1 MVAGS
6 RKSFPRSFPMGF
18 PQLDQGR
25 FCFLNCSAPT
35 IRFLL
40 VRLLER
46 PAFPSLSRRPGL
58 GWRGEAVGGQKSR
71 SCRSPGRGGVSRR
84 GGHGGP
90 GRERGSGWPHLGA
103 AERPEPRCR
112 ASRTGGAAPA
122 AAQGKQPRSVRRE
135 PDGGAVRGVQT
146 DRHQEAGGPDPE
158 ERARREGRGEEGEA
172 SEAKEGKRRSGR
184 PSPLPRAGF
193 GASAGRGCA
202 ARGGP
207 SRPRPVVLPPEMRDS
222 EDARCRIDLSS
233 ARDLS
238 ISRARTS

>member
-1 MVAGS
+1 
-6 RKSFPRSFPMGF
+6 MGF